1 MINATCTIKK
11 KWTVFLGWRGKS
23 QLCNFNK
30 KMYDLTSHFKNSL
43 IFLYSFICNSH
54 KYEQSKFPRI
64 FSINIPQDQ
73 KAKLCESLKQLP
85 TAWQETFFFKKNAVQ
100 MLCNNKL
107 HKTKTSHFST
117 FLSVQKSEIL

>member
-1 MINATCTIKK
+1 MK
-11 KWTVFLGWRGKS
+11 
-23 QLCNFNK
+23 
-30 KMYDLTSHFKNSL
+30 
-43 IFLYSFICNSH
+43 YSFICNSH